1 MRECRSGSCLRL
13 PGQRAAGSDS
23 PSFSA
28 RQIPRER
35 TLLPPRT
42 HLLAVALKARRS
54 NPRDAHQGLWQFASR
69 NLARRSHSRVPPHPS
84 ICSLVPPFRPISP
97 GSTEPACGE
106 RGCSG
111 QLFDDRKAPQPFT
124 ETGMAWPRN
133 PIYVLFLL
141 ALFRA
146 GLITVAAH
154 EKFLALS
161 KGRQDSVGHSLA
173 GAGL

>member
-1 MRECRSGSCLRL
+1 
-13 PGQRAAGSDS
+13 
-23 PSFSA
+23 
-28 RQIPRER
+28 
-35 TLLPPRT
+35 
-42 HLLAVALKARRS
+42 
-54 NPRDAHQGLWQFASR
+54 
-69 NLARRSHSRVPPHPS
+69 
-84 ICSLVPPFRPISP
+84 
-97 GSTEPACGE
+97 
-106 RGCSG
+106 
-111 QLFDDRKAPQPFT
+111 
-124 ETGMAWPRN
+124 MAWPRN